1 MRTLNIKRKMKKIF
15 RTIGATIV
23 AVLVLFTVVLTASVL
38 LNLIVAKSLPDMSI
52 PMYRA
57 CGMAIFSSLAL
68 VFFGLS
74 VLKVVSSRLSRFLN
88 KSDDNPD
95 GESAREYVK
104 KELDEAKK
112 ELDETK
118 KELECRLH
126 ERYLM
131 ELRGFV
137 KAMQTYKFDAFE
149 KVLVRDFRNTKW
161 RAAIFAW
168 RDDREDHYPFRTTDN
183 EGYDFCL
190 PFNYITARLL
200 DTTLSLEELLEQEEK
215 KNEELNKDTPKEG
228 DSENKESE
236 D

>member
-1 MRTLNIKRKMKKIF
+1 
-15 RTIGATIV
+15 
-23 AVLVLFTVVLTASVL
+23 
-38 LNLIVAKSLPDMSI
+38 MSI

>member
-1 MRTLNIKRKMKKIF
+1 MKKIF

-23 AVLVLFTVVLTASVL
+23 AVLVLFTVVLTAAVL

-88 KSDDNPD
+88 KSDDNPS

-104 KELDEAKK
+104 KELDEA
-112 ELDETK
+112 K

-215 KNEELNKDTPKEG
+215 KNEELNKDKVE
-228 DSENKESE
+228 
-236 D
+236 